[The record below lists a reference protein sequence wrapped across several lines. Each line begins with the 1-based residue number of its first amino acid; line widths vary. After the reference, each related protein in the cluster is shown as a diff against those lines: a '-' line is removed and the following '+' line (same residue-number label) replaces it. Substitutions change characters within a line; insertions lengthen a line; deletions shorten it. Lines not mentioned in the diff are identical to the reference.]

1 MGTFDHILD
10 HVHMDQ
16 VKLTQKPVKVR
27 CYKIQFLILK
37 IHKTQFL
44 LEISF
49 KTSILRKNSLF
60 SIITPFKITQFDH
73 WVVAQ
78 GKIHI
83 KLEKVWFLQL
93 RTIVYF
99 RQKSL
104 LQNVTDCFKLFQIVT
119 NVTGCSKYLNI
130 FMSFKNVL
138 MQQIFDRFSKSQ
150 NFKIENSK
158 IWSRELDGSF
168 NDMFIKID
176 WENWLIEQFLLI
188 ETMLFTQCV
197 ACDMNATVIII
208 YC

>member
-60 SIITPFKITQFDH
+60 SIKTPSKITHFDH

-83 KLEKVWFLQL
+83 KLEKVCFVQL

-104 LQNVTDCFKLFQIVT
+104 LQIVSNCFKLLQMLQGV
-119 NVTGCSKYLNI
+119 LNI
-130 FMSFKNVL
+130 
-138 MQQIFDRFSKSQ
+138 
-150 NFKIENSK
+150 
-158 IWSRELDGSF
+158 
-168 NDMFIKID
+168 
-176 WENWLIEQFLLI
+176 
-188 ETMLFTQCV
+188 
-197 ACDMNATVIII
+197 
-208 YC
+208 